1 MLYNVIKIRMSHDHI
16 CCTGTTGIRVAKCCN
31 KQYGSQHSAIIP
43 LRTIK
48 ITGKDYGS
56 INVHC

>member
-31 KQYGSQHSAIIP
+31 KQYGSQHSAVQSR
-43 LRTIK
+43 LRVKT
-48 ITGKDYGS
+48 TGLLMF
-56 INVHC
+56 IVNWC